1 MSDYNRA
8 VIEEFRAN
16 GGRVGGRFEGRP
28 MLLLSTTGARSGR
41 PYTNPL
47 VYLPDD
53 GRVVVFASKGG
64 APTNPDWYHNLRAH
78 PTVTVEV
85 GGERYEADAAELEGA
100 ERERLYALQVETS
113 PVFGDYQ
120 RRTSRRIP
128 VIALTRRS

>member
-1 MSDYNRA
+1 
-8 VIEEFRAN
+8 
-16 GGRVGGRFEGRP
+16 
-28 MLLLSTTGARSGR
+28 
-41 PYTNPL
+41 
-47 VYLPDD
+47 
-53 GRVVVFASKGG
+53 VVVFASKGG